1 MKENELKRYVLLNNN
16 VIYDMKNDYDVKK
29 YNMVKNASALHYQ
42 FKTTSDNILDLAEV
56 GDCVES
62 AFGGIGAV
70 MEFLEQEGKS
80 KRYRKYGSNDFC
92 YLENPCNIAL
102 WKRNGN
108 TMTRY
113 EVER

>member
-42 FKTTSDNILDLAEV
+42 FKTTSDNILDLAEPCTLWDLD
-56 GDCVES
+56 GDLYEHTLGDFVVLDKVFS
-62 AFGGIGAV
+62 DSS
-70 MEFLEQEGKS
+70 MNGKNITAIY
-80 KRYRKYGSNDFC
+80 KRQ
-92 YLENPCNIAL
+92 P
-102 WKRNGN
+102 NGDYK
-108 TMTRY
+108 RY